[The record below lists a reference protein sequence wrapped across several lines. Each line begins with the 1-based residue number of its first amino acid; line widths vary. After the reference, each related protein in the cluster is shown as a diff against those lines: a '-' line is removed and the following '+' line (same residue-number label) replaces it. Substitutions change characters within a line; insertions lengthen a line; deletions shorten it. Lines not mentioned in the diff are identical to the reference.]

1 MDYARLLR
9 LHYEI
14 DEIEAIRQEC
24 ANRVNPSMECSEKK
38 EFALYVMKRQHV
50 FNDAM
55 QQAWYDLYE
64 NFKNLQN
71 NIEIMRKRVSAN
83 NDLMMKIHKMEKQED

>member
-24 ANRVNPSMECSEKK
+24 ANKVNPSMERSEKK
-38 EFALYVMKRQHV
+38 EFALYVLKHQHA
-50 FNDAM
+50 FSNAM

-64 NFKNLQN
+64 NFK
-71 NIEIMRKRVSAN
+71 IDAIMQDRVSAN
-83 NDLMMKIHKMEKQED
+83 NDLMLKIHKMEKQED